1 MTFWEV
7 RATIGN
13 NTFRLL
19 GFFDG
24 PKLIVLTSGFAKKT
38 NKVPKQD
45 IETAE
50 ERKRDYFTSWESLR
64 SEPEERTMKKDEL
77 EIFIDLKKAE
87 SPEFAEN
94 FEEGYLNFRIGVIL
108 RQAREQMGATQ
119 ADVAEKL
126 NTTKSVIS
134 RMENHAEDIKLS
146 TLAKYAK
153 ALGKKVKLEIQ

>member
-1 MTFWEV
+1 
-7 RATIGN
+7 
-13 NTFRLL
+13 
-19 GFFDG
+19 
-24 PKLIVLTSGFAKKT
+24 
-38 NKVPKQD
+38 
-45 IETAE
+45 
-50 ERKRDYFTSWESLR
+50 
-64 SEPEERTMKKDEL
+64 MKKDDL
-77 EIFIDLKKAE
+77 EIFIDQKKAE

-94 FEEGYLNFRIGVIL
+94 FEEGYLNFKIGVIL
-108 RQAREQMGATQ
+108 RQAREEMGATQ